1 MNYEIN
7 LEGSKVLIVDD
18 NPQNLSLLGTFLKK
32 YNFNLAVALD
42 GQSAFETAI
51 KFDPDLILMDINMPK
66 LNGFES
72 AKLLKSEPK
81 TQNIP
86 IIFTTALA
94 DTVNIIKGYEVGGV
108 DYVVK
113 PFKLEELYQRV
124 KAHLQIKKLI
134 DIIGKKNNELEV
146 ANLAKDKFFSIISH
160 DLRSPFTA
168 TLGMSELILK
178 HSEKFTK
185 EDIIKNIEQIYD
197 SLKLQFN
204 LLEKLLDWSRVQT
217 GTMEFRPQKISINEL
232 LKNSINNFVNNIEQK
247 NINFSVLSE
256 LDLDN
261 IFLEVDE
268 FMINSSLSNLIS
280 NAIKF
285 TNKDGNIL
293 LTINKLN
300 EIIEFIFEDD
310 GVGMKS
316 EVVQNLFRLDIH
328 NASVGTEK
336 EKGTGLELILVK
348 EFIEKNNGTIS
359 VESTENKG
367 SKFILNFNL

>member
-51 KFDPDLILMDINMPK
+51 KFDPDLILMGINMPK

-94 DTVNIIKGYEVGGV
+94 DTENIIKGYEVGGV

-185 EDIIKNIEQIYD
+185 EDIINNIEQIYD

-247 NINFSVLSE
+247 NINFSVVSE

-300 EIIEFIFEDD
+300 EVIEFIFEDD

-328 NASVGTEK
+328 NTSVGTEK
-336 EKGTGLELILVK
+336 EKGTGLGLILVK

>member
-185 EDIIKNIEQIYD
+185 EDIINNIEQIYD

>member
-134 DIIGKKNNELEV
+134 DIIGKK
-146 ANLAKDKFFSIISH
+146 
-160 DLRSPFTA
+160 
-168 TLGMSELILK
+168 
-178 HSEKFTK
+178 
-185 EDIIKNIEQIYD
+185 
-197 SLKLQFN
+197 
-204 LLEKLLDWSRVQT
+204 
-217 GTMEFRPQKISINEL
+217 KIMN
-232 LKNSINNFVNNIEQK
+232 
-247 NINFSVLSE
+247 
-256 LDLDN
+256 
-261 IFLEVDE
+261 
-268 FMINSSLSNLIS
+268 
-280 NAIKF
+280 
-285 TNKDGNIL
+285 
-293 LTINKLN
+293 
-300 EIIEFIFEDD
+300 
-310 GVGMKS
+310 
-316 EVVQNLFRLDIH
+316 
-328 NASVGTEK
+328 
-336 EKGTGLELILVK
+336 
-348 EFIEKNNGTIS
+348 
-359 VESTENKG
+359 
-367 SKFILNFNL
+367 